1 MEINIE
7 EILIN
12 QENKLASST
21 ELVPRP
27 RPGPGRPLVWYSCV
41 YRDR

>member
-7 EILIN
+7 EILIM

-27 RPGPGRPLVWYSCV
+27 GPGRPLVWYSCI